1 MAKKTS
7 IYLSLWTILI
17 LLLTACTGE
26 PSPTATPDVTPT
38 PDSSVFYQRG
48 LDYLDQG
55 EYELAIEEFNRAAQL
70 DPNSADIY
78 ANRGLAHHWL
88 DAPGEANAD
97 YSRAIELDPD
107 FYLTYYN
114 RGVSF
119 DDRGD
124 HERAVADY
132 RRAVERNPED
142 VSSHNNLAWGLAFY
156 LDTNY
161 DEALE
166 HALTSVELESND
178 YNQDTLALV
187 YLKLER
193 YEDALTHYN
202 EALTLNDQ
210 QAESYRGRGEA
221 NAALGNVQA
230 AIEDYQ
236 TYLRLT
242 PTAPDQE
249 EIEAKLDAL
258 R

>member
-1 MAKKTS
+1 MTKNR
-7 IYLSLWTILI
+7 IYSTLLIILI
-17 LLLTACTGE
+17 LFLTACTSE
-26 PSPTATPDVTPT
+26 PTPTATPDFTPT
-38 PDSSVFYQRG
+38 PDSSVFFQRG
-48 LDYLDQG
+48 LEYLDQG
-55 EYELAIEEFNRAAQL
+55 EYQLAIEQFNQAAQL

-132 RRAVERNPED
+132 RRAVERNPDD
-142 VSSHNNLAWGLAFY
+142 VSSHNNLAWGLAYY
-156 LDTNY
+156 LDTDY

-166 HALTSVELESND
+166 HALKSVELESND
-178 YNQDTLALV
+178 FNEDTLALV
-187 YLKLER
+187 YLKLEQ
-193 YEDALTHYN
+193 YEDALSHYN
-202 EALTLNDQ
+202 EALALNDQ
-210 QAESYRGRGEA
+210 QVESYRGRAEA
-221 NAALGNVQA
+221 HAALGHTQA
-230 AIEDYQ
+230 AIEDYE
-236 TYLRLT
+236 TYLRLS
-242 PTAPDQE
+242 PAAPDRDE
-249 EIEAKLDAL
+249 VEAKLNAL

>member
-1 MAKKTS
+1 MPKKPC
-7 IYLSLWTILI
+7 LSLTLLALLI
-17 LLLTACTGE
+17 LLLSACGST
-26 PSPTATPDVTPT
+26 PTPTATPDFTPT
-38 PDSSVFYQRG
+38 PDSSVFFQRG
-48 LDYLDQG
+48 LEYLDQG
-55 EYELAIEEFNRAAQL
+55 EYERAIEEFNRAAQL

-107 FYLTYYN
+107 YYLTYYN

-132 RRAVERNPED
+132 RRAVERNPAD
-142 VSSHNNLAWGLAFY
+142 VSSHNNLAWGLAYY
-156 LDTNY
+156 LDTDY
-161 DEALE
+161 EEALE

-193 YEDALTHYN
+193 YDDALTHYN
-202 EALTLNDQ
+202 EALALNDQ
-210 QAESYRGRGEA
+210 QVESYRGRAEA
-221 NAALGNVQA
+221 HAALDQTQA
-230 AIEDYQ
+230 AIDDYE

-242 PTAPDQE
+242 PDAPDRE

>member
-1 MAKKTS
+1 MPNPNKLGTIVIIILTLA
-7 IYLSLWTILI
+7 LS
-17 LLLTACTGE
+17 ACSGE
-26 PSPTATPDVTPT
+26 SSLATPGPTAT
-38 PDSSVFYQRG
+38 PDSSVFYQHG
-48 LDYLDQG
+48 LDYLEQG
-55 EYELAIEEFNRAAQL
+55 EYQAAIEQFNRAAQL

-107 FYLTYYN
+107 YYLTYYN

-142 VSSHNNLAWGLAFY
+142 SSSHNNLAWGLAYY
-156 LDTNY
+156 LDTDY
-161 DEALE
+161 EEALE
-166 HALTSVELESND
+166 HALKSVELESND

-193 YEDALTHYN
+193 YEEALEHYN
-202 EALTLNDQ
+202 AALTLNEAM
-210 QAESYRGRGEA
+210 AESYRGRGDVH
-221 NAALGNVQA
+221 AALGDRQA
-230 AIEDYQ
+230 AIADYE
-236 TYLRLT
+236 TYLRLV
-242 PTAPDQE
+242 PDAADQA
-249 EIEAKLDAL
+249 EIKARLAAL
-258 R
+258 Q